1 MVVIPEI
8 TPRMFYI
15 IIAAI
20 GVIGLVVALIQFRR
34 IRKGNKSVKFLAE
47 QAEQRKKDLVKMDME
62 SNGKLSKLGNPR
74 KTTNPDVK
82 KTPKKVEESVFP
94 LYDMR
99 ERLDNLES
107 TSEYQKVQELL
118 MDIESKKMDF
128 EKKEKKF
135 EITEAEYRK
144 RLSKFNGGK

>member
-20 GVIGLVVALIQFRR
+20 GVIGLLVALIQIRR
-34 IRKGNKSVKFLAE
+34 IRKGNKSVKFLTE
-47 QAEQRKKDLVKMDME
+47 QAEQRKRDLVKMDME
-62 SNGKLSKLGNPR
+62 SNGKLSKLGRTR
-74 KTTNPDVK
+74 KTKNSDEK
-82 KTPKKVEESVFP
+82 KPTKNVEEPVFSI
-94 LYDMR
+94 YDVR

-107 TSEYQKVQELL
+107 TSEYQKVQELI
-118 MDIESKKMDF
+118 MDIDSKKIEF

-135 EITEAEYRK
+135 ELNESEYRK

>member
-20 GVIGLVVALIQFRR
+20 GVIGLLVALIQIRR
-34 IRKGNKSVKFLAE
+34 IRKGNKSVKFLTE
-47 QAEQRKKDLVKMDME
+47 QAEQRKRDLVKMDME
-62 SNGKLSKLGNPR
+62 SNGKLSKLGRKR
-74 KTTNPDVK
+74 KTK
-82 KTPKKVEESVFP
+82 KSDGKKPTKNVEEPVFSI
-94 LYDMR
+94 YDVR

-107 TSEYQKVQELL
+107 TSEYQKVQELI
-118 MDIESKKMDF
+118 MDIDSKKIEF

-135 EITEAEYRK
+135 ELNESEYRK
-144 RLSKFNGGK
+144 RLSKFKGGK

>member
-20 GVIGLVVALIQFRR
+20 GVIGLLVALIQIRR
-34 IRKGNKSVKFLAE
+34 IRKGNKSVKFLTE
-47 QAEQRKKDLVKMDME
+47 QAEQRKRDLVKMDME
-62 SNGKLSKLGNPR
+62 SNGKLSKLGRTR
-74 KTTNPDVK
+74 KTKNSDGK
-82 KTPKKVEESVFP
+82 KPTKNVEEPVFSI
-94 LYDMR
+94 YDVR

-107 TSEYQKVQELL
+107 TSEYQKVQELI
-118 MDIESKKMDF
+118 MDIDSKKIEF

-135 EITEAEYRK
+135 ELNESEYRK